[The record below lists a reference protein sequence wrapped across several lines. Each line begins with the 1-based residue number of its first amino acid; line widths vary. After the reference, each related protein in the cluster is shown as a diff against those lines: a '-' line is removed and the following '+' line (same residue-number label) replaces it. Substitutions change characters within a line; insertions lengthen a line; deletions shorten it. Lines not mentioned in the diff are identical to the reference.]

1 MYINSFK
8 QHFQLVDDPRQSA
21 KVTYLFFDILF
32 GTLCAVIAGARGWFE
47 IREYLLGH
55 HDWFVG
61 LDMFKTGIPV
71 DDTIA
76 RTISAIKPEQ
86 FQQCFLSWMASVHQ
100 LTQGELVAIDGK
112 TLRGSYNRNDRS
124 SAIHMVSAYAAANKL
139 VLAQLKTDN
148 KSNEIT
154 AIPALLRLLDLRGS
168 LVSIDALACQAGI
181 ATTIVEQGGDYLL
194 AVKGNQNKL
203 SKAIQDSFCSL
214 RNNPLN
220 VDELKTEKHHG
231 RIESRVCHVLDA
243 QHLEG
248 DFSRWKGL
256 TTLAMVTSFRTEK
269 GKATSL
275 EYRYY
280 ISSKKM
286 SAEQVSD
293 AVREHWAIESMHW
306 VLDVSMQE
314 DKCQIYKGHAAE
326 NLACLRHTALNMLR
340 VEPTKLSIVGKQRRC
355 WMKAGNLEKVL
366 AAGLSSAV
374 KN

>member
-1 MYINSFK
+1 MYIDSFK
-8 QHFQLVDDPRQSA
+8 QHFHEVDDPRQSA

-32 GTLCAVIAGARGWFE
+32 GTLCAVIAGARGWFD

-55 HDWFVG
+55 HDWFIR
-61 LDMFKTGIPV
+61 LDMFKEGVPV

-76 RTISAIKPEQ
+76 RTISGIRPEQ
-86 FQQCFLSWMASVHQ
+86 FQRCFLKWMASVHE

-112 TLRGSYNRNDRS
+112 TLRGSYNREDRNS
-124 SAIHMVSAYAAANKL
+124 TIHMVSAYATANKL
-139 VLAQLKTDN
+139 ILGQLKTDD

-154 AIPALLRLLDLRGS
+154 AIPELLRLLDLRGS
-168 LVSIDALACQAGI
+168 LVSIDAMACQARI
-181 ATTIVEQGGDYLL
+181 ARTIVEQGGDYLL

-203 SKAIQDSFCSL
+203 SKAVQESFRSL
-214 RNNPLN
+214 RDNSLN
-220 VDELKTEKHHG
+220 FEELKTERHHG

-243 QHLEG
+243 CSLEG
-248 DFSRWKGL
+248 DFSRWNGL

-269 GKATSL
+269 GKSTSL

-286 SAEQVSD
+286 SAEQVAD

-306 VLDVSMQE
+306 VLDVSMHE
-314 DKCQIYKGHAAE
+314 DASQIYKGHSAE

-340 VEPTKLSIVGKQRRC
+340 AEPTRLSIAGKQKRC
-355 WMKAGNLEKVL
+355 WMKTGDLEKVL
-366 AAGLSSAV
+366 AAGLSAV
-374 KN
+374 IKN